1 MDAAVIGC
9 GYLGFEL
16 ARELVQRGHRV
27 WGIRRQFDDTSAIRS
42 AGIKPLEADVT
53 RPETLKHLP
62 RSVEWVINAVSSMK
76 GDSEVYQQVYLQ
88 GTRHLIRH
96 LSPSPTLKRYL
107 HVSSTSVYGQ
117 TDGSWI
123 TEAAERCPTT
133 ATSRVLVE
141 TEDELFRAHHD
152 QQFPASVVRASGIY
166 GPGRGYLFQQYLKNQ
181 ARLIGDGSRLINMI
195 HVTDLVGAM
204 IALLE
209 HGQSGMAYNVTD
221 SEPVTQLEFFTF
233 LSQQLDKPLPPA
245 ASAGELKQRKRAL
258 TNKRVS
264 NRRLI
269 EEIGYQFNYPSFR
282 QGYAA
287 EIEALPS
294 PL

>member
-16 ARELVQRGHRV
+16 ARQLVQRGHRV
-27 WGIRRQFDDTSAIRS
+27 WGIRRNIDDASRLRS
-42 AGIKPLEADVT
+42 AGIQPLEADVT
-53 RPETLKHLP
+53 QPETLKRLP
-62 RSVEWVINAVSSMK
+62 RSIEWVINAVSSMK
-76 GDSEVYQQVYLQ
+76 GDSEVYQQVYLG

-96 LSPSPTLKRYL
+96 LSPSSTLKRYL

-123 TEAAERCPTT
+123 TEAAERHPTT
-133 ATSRVLVE
+133 ATSQILVE

-152 QQFPASVVRASGIY
+152 QQFPASIVRASGIY

-181 ARLIGDGSRLINMI
+181 ARLVGDGSRLINMI

-204 IALLE
+204 ITLLE

-287 EIEALPS
+287 EIEAVPS